1 MIGVDYEH
9 KTWINLFGDSFS
21 RVLVSSKYSTFFPN
35 AVSTRFVIICILLL
49 I

>member
-9 KTWINLFGDSFS
+9 KTWINLFFSFP
-21 RVLVSSKYSTFFPN
+21 SSACVFKIFDIFFPN
-35 AVSTRFVIICILLL
+35 AVSTRFVIICILSL